1 MPKAISTWNR
11 AWTLTSGSTGEW
23 LVPSPGRQ
31 TMGDP
36 AHWLRG
42 RVAVV
47 TGASRG
53 IGAATAAAIAAA
65 GAQVV
70 LAARDRDALDRV
82 ASDIRHAGGEATSV
96 PTDVSKGADVERLFA
111 VAERAGPVAALV
123 CAAGVLTRALF
134 AETTTEIWEQT
145 LGVNLTGSFL
155 CCRAAFTAM
164 LPAGEGRIVNI
175 ASLSGVYATE
185 KFPGLAA
192 YNISKYG
199 VIGLTEA
206 IAVEGKE
213 HGISAIC
220 VSPGAVDTEMLRQ
233 ANPAL
238 RPGLTAGDVGELIVA
253 LLDSPLA
260 PASGANIPLFSNA

>member
-1 MPKAISTWNR
+1 M
-11 AWTLTSGSTGEW
+11 
-23 LVPSPGRQ
+23 
-31 TMGDP
+31 
-36 AHWLRG
+36 HWLAG
-42 RVAVV
+42 RLAVV

-53 IGAATAAAIAAA
+53 IGAATAAAMAAA
-65 GAQVV
+65 GAHVV
-70 LAARDRDALDRV
+70 LAARDGQALDGV
-82 ASDIRHAGGEATSV
+82 AGRIKDAGGQAT
-96 PTDVSKGADVERLFA
+96 PLATDVSDETAVERLFA
-111 VAERAGPVAALV
+111 EVTGMGRLSALV
-123 CAAGVLTRALF
+123 CAAGVLTPAPF
-134 AETTTEIWEQT
+134 AETTPAMWRET
-145 LGVNLTGSFL
+145 LEVNLTGAFL

-164 LPAGEGRIVNI
+164 VRSGEGRMVNI

-192 YNISKYG
+192 YNVSKYG

-220 VSPGAVDTEMLRQ
+220 LSPGAVDTEMLRR

-238 RPGLTAGDVGELIVA
+238 RPGLTPDDVAELIVA

>member
-1 MPKAISTWNR
+1 
-11 AWTLTSGSTGEW
+11 
-23 LVPSPGRQ
+23 
-31 TMGDP
+31 
-36 AHWLRG
+36 
-42 RVAVV
+42 VAVV

-53 IGAATAAAIAAA
+53 IGAATAEAIAAA

-70 LAARDRDALDRV
+70 LAARDGDALEAVV
-82 ASDIRHAGGEATSV
+82 AGIASLGGTAIAV
-96 PTDVSKGADVERLFA
+96 PTDVSKPADVEHLITA
-111 VAERAGPVAALV
+111 AERLGPPAALV
-123 CAAGVLTRALF
+123 CAAGELTRALF
-134 AETTTEIWEQT
+134 ADTTPEIWTQT
-145 LGVNLTGSFL
+145 LAVNLTGAFL
-155 CCRAAFTAM
+155 CSRAAFVPM
-164 LPAGEGRIVNI
+164 RQAGEGRIITI

-192 YNISKYG
+192 YNVSKYG

-220 VSPGAVDTEMLRQ
+220 ISPGAVDTEMLRK

-238 RPGLTAGDVGELIVA
+238 RPGLTPADVADLIVA